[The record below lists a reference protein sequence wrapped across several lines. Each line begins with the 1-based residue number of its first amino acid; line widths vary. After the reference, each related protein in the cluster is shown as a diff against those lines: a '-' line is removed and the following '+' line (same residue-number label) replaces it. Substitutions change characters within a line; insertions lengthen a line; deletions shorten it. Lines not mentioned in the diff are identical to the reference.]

1 MRGSKMAYRTLNDIN
16 KSVASDVESFIESA
30 EEGFDSSVSS
40 LVGNFISDCDCDIV
54 LLAGPSSSGKTT
66 TAGKIVEKIR
76 DSGRNAYTL
85 SLDDYYHNAADIQ
98 LTAKGVKDFE
108 NINALDVDLI
118 HRNFSD
124 LIEKREALVPEFDF
138 MSGTRKGEMRRIE
151 LKKDDV
157 IIVEGLHALNPVIT
171 NGLDESHIYKVYI
184 SVSSRVTDDEG
195 RVVFSKR
202 NLRLIRRMIRDYH
215 YRNTSVEKTFSQWP
229 EVLKGEDKYIF
240 PYEKNARYRID
251 SFHPYESCIFRNEA
265 VELLDTVGKSSR
277 FYPLAEQLKEDFS
290 RLKPIDI
297 SKMPNDSLLRE
308 FV

>member
-1 MRGSKMAYRTLNDIN
+1 MAHRTLNDIN
-16 KSVASDVESFIESA
+16 KNVASDVESFIESA

-76 DSGRNAYTL
+76 QSGRNAYTL
-85 SLDDYYHNAADIQ
+85 SLDDYYHNAADIP

-108 NINALDVDLI
+108 NVNALDI
-118 HRNFSD
+118 D

-138 MSGTRKGEMRRIE
+138 MSGTRKKEMRTVE

-171 NGLDESHIYKVYI
+171 QGLDESHIYKVYI

-195 RVVFSKR
+195 RVIFSKR
-202 NLRLIRRMIRDYH
+202 NLRLVRRMIRDYH
-215 YRNTSVEKTFSQWP
+215 YRNTPVEKTFSQWP
-229 EVLKGEDKYIF
+229 EVLKGEGKYIF
-240 PYEKNARYRID
+240 PCEKNARYRID

-265 VELLDTVGKSSR
+265 VELLDTVEKDSR

-290 RLKPIDI
+290 KLRPIDI

-308 FV
+308 FI